1 MLHIVNSSPAQT
13 SALDGCLLRIRSDS
27 ALLLIENGVYAAIDN
42 NKNSNLWKSLPDDV
56 DLFVLESDL
65 EARGVEPKEISDRF
79 CLIDYAGFVDLV
91 ERYPSVQS
99 WF

>member
-42 NKNSNLWKSLPDDV
+42 NRNNNCWERLSGAV
-56 DLFVLESDL
+56 ELFVLKSDL

-79 CLIDYAGFVDLV
+79 CLIGYAGFVDLV